1 MNTSNKLTIF
11 RIFLSF
17 IIVAILLLPFEALGI
32 DLPKLF
38 VNELIVMDVKYI
50 IAGVLFII
58 ASITDLLDG
67 YLARKNNCVTDLG
80 KMLDAI
86 ADKILVNPVLVILAA
101 TGFIHPIIPV
111 VIIIRDYFVNGFK
124 MQAGNKGDVVSAI
137 RLGKIKTVCMMIGIA
152 LTLLY
157 NMPFETMNIKCSD
170 FLLIVATVLSVI
182 SAVQYYNLTKKYFT
196 ENKNLNGN
204 NNESSIF
211 E

>member
-38 VNELIVMDVKYI
+38 VNELIVIDVKYL
-50 IAGVLFII
+50 IAGILFVI

-67 YLARKNNCVTDLG
+67 YIARKKNCVTDLG
-80 KMLDAI
+80 KMLDAV
-86 ADKILVNPVLVILAA
+86 ADKILVNPVLIILAA

-111 VIIIRDYFVNGFK
+111 VVIMRDSFVNGLK
-124 MQAGNKGDVVSAI
+124 MQAGTKGNVVSAI
-137 RLGKIKTVCMMIGIA
+137 KLGKIKTVCMMLGII
-152 LTLLY
+152 LTLFY

-170 FLLIVATVLSVI
+170 FLLIVATTLSVV
-182 SAVQYYNLTKKYFT
+182 SAVQYYNLTKKYFKET
-196 ENKNLNGN
+196 PNVENI
-204 NNESSIF
+204 NNESSIS